1 MQSGVNIR
9 PAVFLVILTSAVL
22 AFLGCAAVGPR
33 SISMGRADYNSAIN
47 RTENEQLLMAIVK
60 GRYGETTSLL
70 SVQSVAANVRFS
82 ARADVEFGFG
92 PESSYAGNLV
102 PFSGGGAYEENPT
115 ITYAP
120 IHGEKYI
127 RQLLSPIGLDI
138 LLLIV
143 RAREAKENS
152 YFSVLVKQVNDLQN
166 PDFIDGSSPPPDSR
180 FKRFVELSR
189 KLHRAGVLHWLAD
202 QRKEVAFDIYING
215 YAPTHS
221 EQVREYLHLLG
232 LPMPTDSSEGIVLPA
247 YFAIKGRKWDG
258 IAISTRST
266 GELVEI
272 LRAAV
277 DIPDKHREEGLTIE
291 YPPMGLVGRDVHIR
305 SSEAKPA
312 RAVVAVKHRGY
323 WFYIDDT
330 DMHTK
335 LFYQLVRILWSFSIA
350 NSMDTTPAPLL
361 TIPVSR

>member
-1 MQSGVNIR
+1 MRSYLNIR
-9 PAVFLVILTSAVL
+9 SEVSLAILSSAVL
-22 AFLGCAAVGPR
+22 VFFGCSVVGPR

-70 SVQSVAANVRFS
+70 SVQSIAANVRFTT
-82 ARADVEFGFG
+82 RADINVGFG
-92 PESSYAGNLV
+92 PESSYDGNLV

-120 IHGEKYI
+120 INGEKYI

-143 RAREAKENS
+143 RAREANELS
-152 YFSVLVKQVNDLQN
+152 YFSVLVKQINDLRN
-166 PDFIDGSSPPPDSR
+166 PDFIDGSSAAPDPR
-180 FKRFVELSR
+180 FQRFVELGR
-189 KLHRAGVLHWLAD
+189 ELHQAGVLYWLAD
-202 QRKEVAFDIYING
+202 QRKEVVFDIYIRG
-215 YAPTHS
+215 YAPAYS
-221 EQVREYLHLLG
+221 EQVREYLNLLG

-247 YFAIKGRKWDG
+247 YFAIKGRKLDG

-266 GELVEI
+266 GELIEI

-277 DIPDKHREEGLTIE
+277 NIPEEHYEEGLTIA
-291 YPPMGLVGRDVHIR
+291 YQPLGLVGRGVHIH
-305 SSEAKPA
+305 SSEVKPA
-312 RAVVAVKHRGY
+312 RAAVAVKHRGY

-330 DMHTK
+330 DMYTK

-350 NSMDTTPAPLL
+350 NSADTTTAPLL